1 MQVKCV
7 FLDDYPQASCVL
19 VSREYGNPVLTV
31 IEYPQNTLFPV
42 TVKVNR
48 STQITL
54 SIFGKNGK
62 EEIDLQPIVTKLV
75 MASPVII
82 STTLPGKLHTE
93 YAFIKVVLMIC
104 LLMIHRLIFA
114 CINRPITCLPL
125 VYIYNY
131 SVVTS
136 TYMYLVFESYC
147 YCTFHG

>member
-19 VSREYGNPVLTV
+19 VSREYGNTVLTV

-62 EEIDLQPIVTKLV
+62 EEIDLQPIVTELV

-82 STTLPGKLHTE
+82 STALPGKLHTD
-93 YAFIKVVLMIC
+93 YAFIKVVLMIVC
-104 LLMIHRLIFA
+104 
-114 CINRPITCLPL
+114 
-125 VYIYNY
+125 
-131 SVVTS
+131 
-136 TYMYLVFESYC
+136 
-147 YCTFHG
+147 